1 MITLGI
7 DIGGSGIKGAPVDI
21 TTGELQDERYRIK
34 TPQPATPKAVAETV
48 AKLVKHFAYEGPVGA
63 AFPAR
68 IKRGVAQTAS
78 NIDES
83 FIGTNVEE
91 LFEEKTGQ
99 PFYVLNDA
107 DAAGVAEVHF
117 GAGKG
122 EKGVVLLVTVGTG
135 IGSGLFV
142 DGTLVPNTELGW
154 LMLDNG
160 KLAEPYA
167 ADRVRK
173 DEDLSWSKWAGR
185 FQEYLDR
192 VEFLFGPDLII
203 VGGGISKPSKW
214 DKFAHDLKTSARL
227 VPAQLRNEAGI
238 VGAAQAALFKQ
249 RETA

>member
-1 MITLGI
+1 MSAVGDARKRIADLVDASSLGTPEAKALRASVS
-7 DIGGSGIKGAPVDI
+7 DEQARVVARARELAGSTPDDREAPARAPRLVAGGCLGGS
-21 TTGELQDERYRIK
+21 
-34 TPQPATPKAVAETV
+34 
-48 AKLVKHFAYEGPVGA
+48 
-63 AFPAR
+63 
-68 IKRGVAQTAS
+68 RGVARRRTVDRVAR
-78 NIDES
+78 
-83 FIGTNVEE
+83 
-91 LFEEKTGQ
+91 
-99 PFYVLNDA
+99 YAA
-107 DAAGVAEVHF
+107 DAAGVAEMHF

-135 IGSGLFV
+135 IGSALFV

-214 DKFAHDLKTSARL
+214 EKFAHELKTSARL

-238 VGAAQAALFKQ
+238 VGAAQAALLKP
-249 RETA
+249 RENA